1 MSTGRA
7 RRALSLALATLL
19 FPSLASLLCRVY
31 ARSCSGLSL
40 ALMLHASP
48 RSVENETLDRR
59 LYHNFQ
65 LCLPPL
71 TAAAAAV
78 FFHALARCVFGGR
91 AALPPALS
99 LSLYLSLA
107 RLFCVLVAF
116 AAFTALDVFTVFT
129 AIDAIDAFDAF
140 DRLRPSPTSGFTL
153 PPSWGEIHVS
163 YVNPYLYSYVYLYGR
178 RRRPWTLRTV
188 FL

>member
-65 LCLPPL
+65 LCLSPL
-71 TAAAAAV
+71 TAATV

-91 AALPPALS
+91 AALPLSPAPAP
-99 LSLYLSLA
+99 SLA

-116 AAFTALDVFTVFT
+116 AAFTAFDALT
-129 AIDAIDAFDAF
+129 AIDSFDAI
-140 DRLRPSPTSGFTL
+140 DRLRPSPTSRFTL
-153 PPSWGEIHVS
+153 PPSWGEIHVLC
-163 YVNPYLYSYVYLYGR
+163 VNPYAYAYLYSYMYLYVSIPVESSPTR
-178 RRRPWTLRTV
+178 L
-188 FL
+188 LI